1 MTNSNPLLKI
11 WNHRSTGESL
21 HREARSRMVETQ
33 IIGRGIVDER
43 VLNAMLKVPRHLF
56 IEEAFRGQSYGD
68 HALPIGEGQ
77 TISQPYMV
85 ALMSEALCLSG
96 SERVLEI
103 GTGSGY
109 QTAIL
114 AELAARVLSIERIS
128 RLVSKA
134 RSILDEIHYQNVMLR
149 VSDGTYG
156 WKEEGPFDAI
166 LVAAGSPQM
175 PAPLLEQLKI
185 GGRMIIPVGD
195 KGSQTLQKVVKKE
208 ENKIIAT
215 PLVPCLFV
223 PLLGAYGWKIETK

>member
-1 MTNSNPLLKI
+1 
-11 WNHRSTGESL
+11 
-21 HREARSRMVETQ
+21 MVESH
-33 IIGRGIVDER
+33 IVNRGIVDNR
-43 VLNAMLKVPRHLF
+43 VLNAVLKVPRHLF
-56 IEEAFRGQSYGD
+56 VEQAFQGRSYGD

-77 TISQPYMV
+77 TISQPYVV

-134 RSILDEIHYQNVMLR
+134 RAILDQLHYRNVMLR
-149 VSDGTYG
+149 VADGTYG

-166 LVAAGSPQM
+166 LVTAGSPQI
-175 PAPLLEQLKI
+175 PTPLLEQLKI
-185 GGRMIIPVGD
+185 GGRMIIPIGE
-195 KGSQTLQKVVKKE
+195 KGSQVLQKIVKKE
-208 ENKIIAT
+208 GNKIVTT
-215 PLVPCLFV
+215 PLVSCLFV
-223 PLLGAYGWKIETK
+223 PLLGAYGWQVEKK

>member
-1 MTNSNPLLKI
+1 
-11 WNHRSTGESL
+11 
-21 HREARSRMVETQ
+21 MVETQ
-33 IIGRGIVDER
+33 IVGRGIVDDR
-43 VLNAMLKVPRHLF
+43 VLNAVRKVPRHLF
-56 IEEAFRGQSYGD
+56 IEDAFRGRAYGD

-96 SERVLEI
+96 SEKVLEI

-114 AELAARVLSIERIS
+114 AELAARVLSMERIS

-134 RSILDEIHYQNVMLR
+134 REILDQLHYRKVMLR
-149 VSDGTYG
+149 VADGTYG

-166 LVAAGSPQM
+166 LVAAGAPQI
-175 PAPLLEQLKI
+175 PAPLVEQLKI
-185 GGRMIIPVGD
+185 GGRMIIPVGE
-195 KGSQTLQKVVKKE
+195 KGSQILQKVVREK
-208 ENKIIAT
+208 NKILTT

-223 PLLGAYGWKIETK
+223 PLLGAYGWKSER

>member
-1 MTNSNPLLKI
+1 
-11 WNHRSTGESL
+11 
-21 HREARSRMVETQ
+21 MVDTH
-33 IIGRGIVDER
+33 IIDRGIADER
-43 VLNAMLKVPRHLF
+43 VLNAIRKVPRHLF
-56 IEEAFRGQSYGD
+56 VEPLLQGRAYGD

-114 AELAARVLSIERIS
+114 AELAARVLSVERIS
-128 RLVSKA
+128 KLVSKA
-134 RSILDEIHYQNVMLR
+134 RTILDALHYRNVMLR

-166 LVAAGSPQM
+166 LVAAGSPKI
-175 PAPLLEQLKI
+175 PEPLIEQLKI
-185 GGRMIIPVGD
+185 GGRMIVPVGE
-195 KGSQTLQKVVKKE
+195 KGSQILQKVVKE
-208 ENKIIAT
+208 SHKIKITPIAE
-215 PLVPCLFV
+215 CLFV
-223 PLLGAYGWKIETK
+223 PLLGAYGWQVETK